1 MAHEFNHSVKFRA
14 ALKREIPAWKEQGVL
29 TEDDAGHLRSLY
41 ELDDLGKESSR
52 LLAAV
57 LFTLGSLM
65 IGGGV
70 ISFVAAHW
78 NEISRGPKVILLFV
92 ALLAFHIAGYWLR
105 YRSDW
110 PRLGHAL
117 IFCGCLV
124 FGANIGLL
132 AQVYQ
137 VSGEWYRAFGV
148 WALGSLAMAWAA
160 RSWIAGL
167 VGAVTSFTWFVG
179 FADDF
184 HERLAIVYPPLLVAA
199 LLPLAWTTRSR
210 ALNTLTFLG
219 LICSLPVLAC
229 IRSDDNGRY
238 MVIAIAAGG
247 FVAWAAGEF
256 YRATGIRKEF
266 GNPAVYLGLAAL
278 AFDAHVWSSRGIWH
292 WSRTHGTWQSRTID
306 WNHLHWLIPAGLA
319 VAIGVA
325 LLAKAWA
332 RMDDSQRRSTAGV
345 AAASLLLCLS
355 PLLGRFGEAWPILV
369 VNAAALVI
377 AAVCIGKGIV
387 EERRLAFWAGSLFVA
402 NLIISRFLEYQ
413 SSLLLKSAAFIV
425 CGAVTIFAGVA
436 YEKFLRRREA
446 IAQ

>member
-1 MAHEFNHSVKFRA
+1 MAPEYNRSVKFRA
-14 ALKREIPAWKEQGVL
+14 ALKREIPAWTEQGIL
-29 TEDDAGHLRSLY
+29 AEDDAGRLRSIY

-52 LLAAV
+52 LLSAA
-57 LFTLGSLM
+57 LFTLGGM
-65 IGGGV
+65 MVGGGV

-78 NEISRGPKVILLFV
+78 DEISRGPRVVLLFA
-92 ALLAFHIAGYWLR
+92 ALLVFHTAGYWLR
-105 YRSDW
+105 YRSAW

-132 AQVYQ
+132 AQTYQ
-137 VSGEWYRAFGV
+137 VSGSWYGMFGV

-160 RSWIAGL
+160 RSWITGAL
-167 VGAVTSFTWFVG
+167 VIVTSFTWFVG

-184 HERLAIVYPPLLVAA
+184 HERLAIIYPPLLAAA
-199 LLPLAWTTRSR
+199 LLPLAWTIRSR
-210 ALNTLTFLG
+210 ALYTLTFLG
-219 LICSLPVLAC
+219 LIFSLPVLALV
-229 IRSDDNGRY
+229 RFDNEMY
-238 MVIAIAAGG
+238 ALIAVVAGG

-256 YRATGIRKEF
+256 HRATGIRKEF
-266 GNPAVYLGLAAL
+266 GAPASNLGLATL
-278 AFDAHVWSSRGIWH
+278 AYAAYQWSFHLAWRWPGDIA
-292 WSRTHGTWQSRTID
+292 
-306 WNHLHWLIPAGLA
+306 WNHLYWLIPAGFA

-332 RMDDSQRRSTAGV
+332 RMDESQRRFASGV

-355 PLLGRFGEAWPILV
+355 SSISRFAMTLPTAM

-377 AAVCIGKGIV
+377 AAVLIGKGIV

-402 NLIISRFLEYQ
+402 TLIVSRFFEYE

-425 CGAVTIFAGVA
+425 CGAVTMIAGVA
-436 YEKFLRRREA
+436 YEKFLHRGEA

>member
-1 MAHEFNHSVKFRA
+1 MAPEYNRSVKFRA
-14 ALKREIPAWKEQGVL
+14 ALKREIPAWTEQGIL
-29 TEDDAGHLRSLY
+29 AEDSAGRLRSLY

-52 LLAAV
+52 LLSAA
-57 LFTLGSLM
+57 LFALGSM
-65 IGGGV
+65 MVGGGV
-70 ISFVAAHW
+70 ISFVAANW
-78 NEISRGPKVILLFV
+78 DEIPRGSKVVLLFA
-92 ALLAFHIAGYWLR
+92 ALLVFHIAGYWLR
-105 YRSDW
+105 YRSAW

-132 AQVYQ
+132 AQTYQ
-137 VSGEWYRAFGV
+137 VSGSWYAMFGL

-160 RSWIAGL
+160 RSWITGL
-167 VGAVTSFTWFVG
+167 LVIVTSYTWFVG

-184 HERLAIVYPPLLVAA
+184 HERLAIVYPPLLAVA
-199 LLPLAWTTRSR
+199 LFPLAWTIRSR

-219 LICSLPVLAC
+219 LIFSLPALALV
-229 IRSDDNGRY
+229 RFNDNRNAL
-238 MVIAIAAGG
+238 IAVTAGG

-256 YRATGIRKEF
+256 HRATGIRREF
-266 GNPAVYLGLAAL
+266 GNPAAYLGLAAL
-278 AFDAHVWSSRGIWH
+278 AITAYQWSFHWAWQGERLFAGSRFY
-292 WSRTHGTWQSRTID
+292 
-306 WNHLHWLIPAGLA
+306 WLIPTGFAI
-319 VAIGVA
+319 AIGVA

-332 RMDDSQRRSTAGV
+332 GMDNSQRRTAVGV

-355 PLLGRFGEAWPILV
+355 PLLNRFGEAWPTVV

-377 AAVCIGKGIV
+377 ASVYISKSIV

-402 NLIISRFLEYQ
+402 TLIVSRFFEYE

-425 CGAVTIFAGVA
+425 CGAVTMLAGVA
-436 YEKFLRRREA
+436 YEKFLHRREA